1 MWRSKYRNVFSRDAK
16 ADCMAS
22 VSNLMIWSDNDVA
35 NDFTVL
41 KNEVGEQ
48 AYHPNFLLCGM
59 RAYREYQRRLWDPQ
73 CLLAVPPTIEEW
85 HEHVYGAIGIFMFDL
100 RGNRITGDGR
110 QGGNSI
116 DFKNLVPKVGPKQD
130 RLLR

>member
-1 MWRSKYRNVFSRDAK
+1 MWRSKYRNVFSRDSK

-41 KNEVGEQ
+41 KNEAGEQ

-73 CLLAVPPTIEEW
+73 CLLAVPSTIEEW

-116 DFKNLVPKVGPKQD
+116 D
-130 RLLR
+130 